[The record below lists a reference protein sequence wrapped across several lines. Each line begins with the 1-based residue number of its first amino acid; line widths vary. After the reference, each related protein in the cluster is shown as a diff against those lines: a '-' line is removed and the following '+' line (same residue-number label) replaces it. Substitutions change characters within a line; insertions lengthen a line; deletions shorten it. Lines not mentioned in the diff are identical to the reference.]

1 MNKKITLLFAFLLL
15 ALMSGYSQKNVTKQN
30 HYNLAI
36 AAIKANNLSKL
47 DAQLKHIKNIDSL
60 IRKDESTSYTLLG
73 FACLYKNKAA
83 IEKLIAQKANIDYAY
98 SDDIHIRCTLYG
110 D

>member
-1 MNKKITLLFAFLLL
+1 MNKKITLLLAFLLL
-15 ALMSGYSQKNVTKQN
+15 VLMPAYSQKNVAKQN

-36 AAIKANNLSKL
+36 AAIKANNLSEL

-73 FACLYKNKAA
+73 YACLYKNKAA
-83 IEKLIAQKANIDYAY
+83 IEKLIAQKANID
-98 SDDIHIRCTLYG
+98 
-110 D
+110 